1 MIEAGNKPS
10 RLRDCGDSPED
21 PNQVPFVLEA
31 IDRLLDAMEG
41 LDAPITRELLGTA
54 MMALVHECG
63 LARRGAP
70 LN

>member
-1 MIEAGNKPS
+1 MSDLREAVSPA
-10 RLRDCGDSPED
+10 GDEPV
-21 PNQVPFVLEA
+21 QVPFVLEA

-63 LARRGAP
+63 LARRGAT